1 MSEFSIIGK
10 PTPNVDGPAK
20 VTGEAAYTI
29 DMTLPNM
36 LYGKLLRSPYP
47 HAKILSIDTSKAEE
61 FPGVKLIITGKDTPG
76 GKWGLWRRFREL
88 SDQQALATDKVR
100 FIGDP
105 LAAVAATTEEI
116 AEKALDLIEVE
127 YEPLPAVYDPIEA
140 IKDDAPMVHEDFPS
154 NINATR
160 HIEWGDVDKGF
171 AEADYVREDRFVLEA
186 AHPCAME
193 VHNTLA
199 SYDKG
204 TGRLT
209 VWTSTGSPY
218 FVQQN
223 LAEALKLR
231 EGDIRVIKPHVGG
244 HYGGKNSTMPD
255 CVNAA
260 ILSMKTGRPVKI
272 VFNRDEE
279 FTTTEHRTAQHMA
292 LKLGLKKDGTI
303 VAFEAKTITNGGAFT
318 GLGATTLYLTG
329 TFITMPYKVPNYRF
343 DGVRAYTNIV
353 WGTSIRGFGAVPS
366 KYCAE
371 TQLERAAHDL
381 GIDSLEIRRINAVAP
396 GYEAPG
402 QYKFESCGI
411 QACIEKMA
419 VRVKEKWPKV
429 EKDAGI
435 GYCAFAYMSGGIFNW
450 IDTPYAYSSAHVK
463 VNFDGT
469 VDLYSQAA
477 DVGQGHNTVAAMI
490 CAEELGIGIE
500 DIRLHMGDTAHAY
513 TDLGAWGSRETLM
526 NGNAIKDAAGQI
538 KQKLIDIARLK
549 LGENI
554 AYDLVAKNK
563 RVYLEL
569 RPERGLSYYDL
580 VKDAIRANDGVPL
593 TGTGHYT
600 PHNKGMISPAYGM
613 GIMAIKAKVDRETG
627 HVEAQDVLVV
637 HDSGQIINPLGARG
651 QVEGSIHMGLG
662 YGLCEEMPMDQ
673 GMLLNPEFVD
683 YKIIRTRDMPEIEI
697 LDVPT
702 YEPNGP
708 FGAKEAAEA
717 TIAPAAPAL
726 ANAVYQ
732 ACGAEFFSNV
742 LKPEK
747 VLKAIKEK
755 EKKDKEGAKP
765 KTTSKAKG
773 K

>member
-1 MSEFSIIGK
+1 M
-10 PTPNVDGPAK
+10 
-20 VTGEAAYTI
+20 
-29 DMTLPNM
+29 
-36 LYGKLLRSPYP
+36 
-47 HAKILSIDTSKAEE
+47 
-61 FPGVKLIITGKDTPG
+61 
-76 GKWGLWRRFREL
+76 
-88 SDQQALATDKVR
+88 
-100 FIGDP
+100 
-105 LAAVAATTEEI
+105 
-116 AEKALDLIEVE
+116 
-127 YEPLPAVYDPIEA
+127 PI
-140 IKDDAPMVHEDFPS
+140 H
-154 NINATR
+154 
-160 HIEWGDVDKGF
+160 
-171 AEADYVREDRFVLEA
+171 
-186 AHPCAME
+186 
-193 VHNTLA
+193 
-199 SYDKG
+199 
-204 TGRLT
+204 RLT
-209 VWTSTGSPY
+209 
-218 FVQQN
+218 
-223 LAEALKLR
+223 L
-231 EGDIRVIKPHVGG
+231 
-244 HYGGKNSTMPD
+244 
-255 CVNAA
+255 
-260 ILSMKTGRPVKI
+260 
-272 VFNRDEE
+272 
-279 FTTTEHRTAQHMA
+279 
-292 LKLGLKKDGTI
+292 
-303 VAFEAKTITNGGAFT
+303 
-318 GLGATTLYLTG
+318 
-329 TFITMPYKVPNYRF
+329 
-343 DGVRAYTNIV
+343 
-353 WGTSIRGFGAVPS
+353 
-366 KYCAE
+366 
-371 TQLERAAHDL
+371 
-381 GIDSLEIRRINAVAP
+381 
-396 GYEAPG
+396 
-402 QYKFESCGI
+402 
-411 QACIEKMA
+411 
-419 VRVKEKWPKV
+419 
-429 EKDAGI
+429 
-435 GYCAFAYMSGGIFNW
+435 
-450 IDTPYAYSSAHVK
+450 K

-526 NGNAIKDAAGQI
+526 NGNAIKDAAAQI
-538 KQKLIDIARLK
+538 KSKLIEIARLK

-554 AYDLVAKNK
+554 AYDLVARNK

-627 HVEAQDVLVV
+627 HVDAQDVLVV

-717 TIAPAAPAL
+717 TIAPTAPAL

-732 ACGAEFFSNV
+732 AVGAEFFSNV

-755 EKKDKEGAKP
+755 EKKDKESAKP
-765 KTTSKAKG
+765 KQLPRQKVNKEEIVHA
-773 K
+773 